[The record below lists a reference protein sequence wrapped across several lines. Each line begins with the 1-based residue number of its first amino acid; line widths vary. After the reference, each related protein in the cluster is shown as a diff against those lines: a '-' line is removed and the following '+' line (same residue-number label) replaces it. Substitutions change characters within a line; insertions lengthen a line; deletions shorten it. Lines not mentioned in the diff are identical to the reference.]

1 MKITENSQKN
11 VLIKRFHTIA
21 MNCRINELPE
31 NHQVTIVYLI
41 NHLASHSYAYQQHA
55 MNRIEKISRENP
67 YVDDI
72 PGFEKLTMDLEDG

>member
-1 MKITENSQKN
+1 M
-11 VLIKRFHTIA
+11 KRFHTIA

-41 NHLASHSYAYQQHA
+41 NHLASHNNAYQQHA
-55 MNRIEKISRENP
+55 MNRLESISRENP

-72 PGFEKLTMDLEDG
+72 PGFEKLAMNEEDG